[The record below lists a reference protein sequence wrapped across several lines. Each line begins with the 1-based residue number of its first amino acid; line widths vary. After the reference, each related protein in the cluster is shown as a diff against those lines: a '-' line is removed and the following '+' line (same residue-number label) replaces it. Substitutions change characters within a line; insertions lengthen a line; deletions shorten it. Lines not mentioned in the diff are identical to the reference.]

1 MRANPKVVFLHGL
14 SQRTVDL
21 ITSYAPDDFKV
32 VVVDGKQSEQSQ
44 IEAVR
49 DADFL
54 MVYRAQLSEPV
65 LQAAT
70 QLRLVQL
77 LAAGYDRMNLKLMG
91 TLGIPCA
98 VNGGANAW
106 AVADHTVLLI
116 LALYRRL
123 VPADRAV
130 REGRWRAP
138 IDGFN
143 TFEMANKTVGI
154 LGMGHIG
161 QKVVQRLQGFDVSI
175 QYFDKYPLTPEIER
189 ELGVKKV
196 ALEELFRSSDIITCH
211 APLTPETRHIV
222 NQESLALM
230 KPTAVLINTSRGS
243 VVDETALAMALQEG
257 RIAGAGLDV
266 FETEPLES
274 GNPLL
279 AMDNVVLTA
288 HNGGT
293 TFDTWCRRAEFAYQ
307 NMQRV
312 LEDRPPQA
320 IAQNT

>member
-1 MRANPKVVFLHGL
+1 MPSPKVVFFHGL

-21 ITSYAPDDFKV
+21 ITSSAPDGFRV
-32 VVVDGKQSEQSQ
+32 VVVDGEQSRQSQ
-44 IEAVR
+44 IEAVQ
-49 DADFL
+49 DTDFL
-54 MVYRAQLSEPV
+54 MVYRANLSDPV

-77 LAAGYDRMNLKLMG
+77 LAAGYDRMNLELLRE
-91 TLGIPCA
+91 LGIPCA
-98 VNGGANAW
+98 ANGGANAW
-106 AVADHTVLLI
+106 AVADHTMLLM

-154 LGMGHIG
+154 LGMGTIG
-161 QKVVQRLQGFDVSI
+161 QKVVRRLQGFDVTI
-175 QYFDKYPLTPEIER
+175 QYFDKYPIGPEKEQ
-189 ELGVKKV
+189 ELGVKRV
-196 ALEELFRSSDIITCH
+196 PLEQLFSSSDIITCH
-211 APLTPETRHIV
+211 LPLTPETRHVV

-230 KPTAVLINTSRGS
+230 KSTAVLVNTSRGS
-243 VVDETALAMALQEG
+243 VVDEAALVAALEEG

-266 FETEPLES
+266 FETEPPQG

-279 AMDNVVLTA
+279 AMDNVVFTA
-288 HNGGT
+288 HNAGT
-293 TFDTWCRRAEFAYQ
+293 TWDTWCRRAEFAYQ

-312 LEDRPPQA
+312 LDGQPPQA
-320 IAQNT
+320 IAQNY

>member
-1 MRANPKVVFLHGL
+1 MVSPKVVFLHGL
-14 SQRTVDL
+14 NQRTVDL
-21 ITSYAPDDFKV
+21 ITSYAPDGFNV
-32 VVVDGKQSEQSQ
+32 VVVNGEQSEQNQ

-54 MVYRAQLSEPV
+54 MVYRAQVSDSL
-65 LQAAT
+65 LQAAS

-77 LAAGYDRMNLKLMG
+77 LAAGYDRLNLKLMDE
-91 TLGIPCA
+91 LEIPCST
-98 VNGGANAW
+98 NGGANAW

-143 TFEMANKTVGI
+143 TFEMAHKTVGI
-154 LGMGHIG
+154 LGMGNIG
-161 QKVVQRLQGFDVSI
+161 QKVVRRLQGFEVTL
-175 QYFDKYPLTPEIER
+175 QYFDKYPLTPEKEQ

-196 ALEELFRSSDIITCH
+196 TLEELFRSSDIITCH
-211 APLTPETRHIV
+211 APLTPETHHLV
-222 NQESLALM
+222 NQKTLALM
-230 KPTAVLINTSRGS
+230 KPTAILINTSRGP
-243 VVDETALAMALQEG
+243 VVEEAALVQALQEG

-266 FETEPLES
+266 FETEPLDS

-279 AMDNVVLTA
+279 AMENVVFTA
-288 HNGGT
+288 HNAGT
-293 TFDTWCRRAEFAYQ
+293 TFDTWCRRAEFSYQ

-312 LEDRPPQA
+312 LQGQPPQS
-320 IAQNT
+320 IARDH

>member
-1 MRANPKVVFLHGL
+1 MTNPKVVFLHGL
-14 SQRTVDL
+14 SQKTVDL
-21 ITSYAPDDFKV
+21 ITSYSPDDFDV
-32 VVVDGKQSEQSQ
+32 VVVDGEESGQKQ
-44 IEAVR
+44 IEAVQ

-54 MVYRAQLSEPV
+54 MVYRAELSEPV

-77 LAAGYDRMNLKLMG
+77 LAAGYDRMNLKLLG
-91 TLGIPCA
+91 ELGIPCA
-98 VNGGANAW
+98 ANGGANAW

-143 TFEMANKTVGI
+143 TFEMANKRVGI
-154 LGMGHIG
+154 LGMGNIG
-161 QKVVQRLQGFDVSI
+161 QKVVRRLQGFDVTI
-175 QYFDKYPLTPEIER
+175 QYFDKYPIPPEKEE
-189 ELGVKKV
+189 ELGVIRV
-196 ALEELFRSSDIITCH
+196 GLEELFQSSDIITCH
-211 APLTPETRHIV
+211 TPLTPETRHAV

-230 KPTAVLINTSRGS
+230 KPTAILINTSRGS
-243 VVDETALAMALQEG
+243 IVDEAALLQALEEG
-257 RIAGAGLDV
+257 QIAGAGLDV
-266 FETEPLES
+266 YETEPPES
-274 GNPLL
+274 SNPLL
-279 AMDNVVLTA
+279 VMDNVVFTA
-288 HNGGT
+288 HNAGT

-312 LEDRPPQA
+312 LEGQPPEA
-320 IAQNT
+320 IAQDY